1 MPLFLSPTTGLSEE
15 GEDMYLYSQHSAWA
29 TWEATPRQGSA
40 SKNNKLKGGGDT
52 EGLNRTSGSPT
63 MALQMGRGYPVC
75 GHTGEGGCHSAANSR
90 CIEGW
95 EH

>member
-40 SKNNKLKGGGDT
+40 SKNNKLKGGG
-52 EGLNRTSGSPT
+52 GHRRTKPDLRLSYHGP
-63 MALQMGRGYPVC
+63 PD
-75 GHTGEGGCHSAANSR
+75 GERLPSLWAYGGGGVS
-90 CIEGW
+90 
-95 EH
+95 